1 MIEIKDLSKT
11 FAVGKGKTKTTT
23 VVLTDVSFEIGD
35 GKKVGLIGK
44 SGEGK
49 STIANVLCGAVA
61 PSGGNVYKDGKPLW
75 NEKGKYDRRLGKEIQ
90 IVPQQPLLALDP
102 MQRSGDAVKEA
113 LISLKHALYGK
124 DAKEKA
130 LQLFDTVG
138 LERTLWNRLPLHLSG
153 GQAQRLV
160 IARALATR
168 PALIVSDESTS
179 MLDPATSRNVLELY
193 DKLVKTLGIS
203 VLFISHDLD
212 TVKEFCDEI
221 YLLQDG
227 AASKTKV

>member
-1 MIEIKDLSKT
+1 MIELKNLSKT
-11 FAVGKGKTKTTT
+11 FTVGKGKTKTTT
-23 VVLTDVSFEIGD
+23 VALTDVSFEIGD

-49 STIANVLCGAVA
+49 STIANILCGAVA
-61 PSGGNVYKDGKPLW
+61 PSGGKVCKDGKTLW

-102 MQRSGDAVKEA
+102 MQRSGDVVKEA
-113 LISLKHALYGK
+113 LISSKHARYGK
-124 DAKEKA
+124 DAQEKA
-130 LQLFDTVG
+130 LHLFETVG

-160 IARALATR
+160 IARALATK

-179 MLDPATSRNVLELY
+179 MLDPATSRSVLELY
-193 DKLVKTLGIS
+193 DELVKTLGIS

-227 AASKTKV
+227 AASKTKI

>member
-1 MIEIKDLSKT
+1 MIELKNLSKT
-11 FAVGKGKTKTTT
+11 FTVGKGKTKTTT
-23 VVLTDVSFEIGD
+23 VALTDVSFEIGD

-61 PSGGNVYKDGKPLW
+61 PSGGNVYNDGKPFW

-113 LISLKHALYGK
+113 LISSKHARYGK
-124 DAKEKA
+124 DAQEKA

-179 MLDPATSRNVLELY
+179 MLDPATSRSVLELY
-193 DKLVKTLGIS
+193 DELVKTLGIS

-227 AASKTKV
+227 AASKTKI

>member
-1 MIEIKDLSKT
+1 MIEIKDLFKT
-11 FAVGKGKTKTTT
+11 FTVGKNKNAS
-23 VVLTDVSFEIGD
+23 VVLNGVSLEIGD

-113 LISLKHALYGK
+113 LISSKHARYGK

-160 IARALATR
+160 IARALATE
-168 PALIVSDESTS
+168 PTLLISDESTS
-179 MLDPATSRNVLELY
+179 MLDPSTSQSILDLY
-193 DKLVKTLGIS
+193 DSLVDTLGIS
-203 VLFISHDLD
+203 VLFISHDVA
-212 TVKEFCDEI
+212 TVKDFCDEI
-221 YLLQDG
+221 YLLKDG
-227 AASKTKV
+227 VVTKE

>member
-1 MIEIKDLSKT
+1 MIEIKDLFKT
-11 FAVGKGKTKTTT
+11 FTVGKNKNAS
-23 VVLTDVSFEIGD
+23 VVLNGVSLEIGD

-113 LISLKHALYGK
+113 LISSKHARYGK

-130 LQLFDTVG
+130 LRLFDVVG
-138 LERTLWNRLPLHLSG
+138 LERTLWSRLPLHLSG

-160 IARALATR
+160 IARALATE
-168 PALIVSDESTS
+168 PTLLISDESTS
-179 MLDPATSRNVLELY
+179 MLDPSTSQSILDLY
-193 DKLVKTLGIS
+193 DSLVDTLGIS
-203 VLFISHDLD
+203 VLFISHDVA
-212 TVKEFCDEI
+212 TVKDFCDEI
-221 YLLQDG
+221 YLLKDG
-227 AASKTKV
+227 VVTKE

>member
-1 MIEIKDLSKT
+1 MIELKNLSKT
-11 FAVGKGKTKTTT
+11 FTVGKGKTKTTT
-23 VVLTDVSFEIGD
+23 VTLTDVSFEIGD

-49 STIANVLCGAVA
+49 STIANILCGAVA
-61 PSGGNVYKDGKPLW
+61 PSGGNVYKDGKTLW

-102 MQRSGDAVKEA
+102 MQRAGNAVKEA
-113 LISLKHALYGK
+113 LIATKHAKRGNDVK
-124 DAKEKA
+124 QKA
-130 LQLFDTVG
+130 LRLFDIVG
-138 LERTLWNRLPLHLSG
+138 LERTLWGRLPLHLSG

-160 IARALATR
+160 IARALATE
-168 PALIVSDESTS
+168 PTLLISDESTS
-179 MLDPATSRNVLELY
+179 MLDPATSRSVLELY

-221 YLLQDG
+221 YLLQDE
-227 AASKTKV
+227 KLIKEK

>member
-11 FAVGKGKTKTTT
+11 FTVGKGKTKATT
-23 VVLTDVSFEIGD
+23 VALSGVSFEIGD

-49 STIANVLCGAVA
+49 STIANILCGAVA
-61 PSGGNVYKDGKPLW
+61 PSGGNVYKDGKTLW

-102 MQRSGDAVKEA
+102 MQRSGDVVKEA
-113 LISLKHALYGK
+113 LISSKHARYGK
-124 DAKEKA
+124 DAQEKA

-160 IARALATR
+160 IARALATE
-168 PALIVSDESTS
+168 PTLLISDESTS
-179 MLDPATSRNVLELY
+179 MLDPSTSQSILDLY
-193 DKLVKTLGIS
+193 DRLVDTLGIS
-203 VLFISHDLD
+203 VLFISHDVA
-212 TVKEFCDEI
+212 TVKSFCDEM

-227 AASKTKV
+227 SVTKE

>member
-1 MIEIKDLSKT
+1 MIELKNLSKT
-11 FAVGKGKTKTTT
+11 FTVGKGKTKTTT

-49 STIANVLCGAVA
+49 STIANILCGAVA
-61 PSGGNVYKDGKPLW
+61 PSSGNVCKDGKPLW

-102 MQRSGDAVKEA
+102 MQRSGDVVKEA
-113 LISLKHALYGK
+113 LISSKHARYGK
-124 DAKEKA
+124 DAQEKA

-179 MLDPATSRNVLELY
+179 MLDPATSRSVLELY
-193 DKLVKTLGIS
+193 DELVKTLGIS

-227 AASKTKV
+227 AASNTKI

>member
-11 FAVGKGKTKTTT
+11 FTVGKGKTKTTT
-23 VVLTDVSFEIGD
+23 VALSGVSFEIGD

-49 STIANVLCGAVA
+49 STIANILCGAVA
-61 PSGGNVYKDGKPLW
+61 PSGGNVYKDGKTLW

-102 MQRSGDAVKEA
+102 MQRSGDVVKEA
-113 LISLKHALYGK
+113 LISSKHARYGK
-124 DAKEKA
+124 DAQEKA

-160 IARALATR
+160 IARALATE
-168 PALIVSDESTS
+168 PTLLISDESTS
-179 MLDPATSRNVLELY
+179 MLDPSTSQSILDLY
-193 DKLVKTLGIS
+193 DRLVGTLGIS
-203 VLFISHDLD
+203 VLFISHDVA
-212 TVKEFCDEI
+212 TVKSFCDEI
-221 YLLQDG
+221 YLLKDG
-227 AASKTKV
+227 SVTKE

>member
-1 MIEIKDLSKT
+1 MIELKNLSKT
-11 FAVGKGKTKTTT
+11 FTVGKGKTKTTT
-23 VVLTDVSFEIGD
+23 VALTDVSFEIGD

-49 STIANVLCGAVA
+49 STIANILCGAVA
-61 PSGGNVYKDGKPLW
+61 PSGGTVYKDGKTLW

-102 MQRSGDAVKEA
+102 MQRSGDVVKEA
-113 LISLKHALYGK
+113 LISSKHARYGK
-124 DAKEKA
+124 DAQEKA

-179 MLDPATSRNVLELY
+179 MLDPATSRSVLELY
-193 DKLVKTLGIS
+193 DELVKTLGIS

-227 AASKTKV
+227 AASKTKI